1 MSHLNEL
8 KEISTNVS
16 NFFDKFITTFNP
28 DMSDKKFNKFRLYFI
43 NLLTEVNILNLYKCF
58 YYCIGFI

>member
-1 MSHLNEL
+1 MSQLNEL

-16 NFFDKFITTFNP
+16 NFFDKFISTFNP

-43 NLLTEVNILNLYKCF
+43 NLLTEVLYLTYITRF